1 MSQVLYGVLQHQDG
15 FRAIVSELRQFPHL
29 APDFNQK
36 IMSNIEEGFI
46 FTYAKLFHSYVGLV
60 TDTIA
65 DMECNDALLSDIWIH
80 IIKIYKRIK
89 SYQIHS
95 DFRDH
100 CLQTMNR
107 FLIPK
112 FNDDIYLVAFFLSPK
127 HRRIACSMSIT
138 INKMME
144 MIIKLAV
151 NNFKCDLISIN
162 KNMKYRMNIKMH
174 LT

>member
-95 DFRDH
+95 DF
-100 CLQTMNR
+100 
-107 FLIPK
+107 
-112 FNDDIYLVAFFLSPK
+112 
-127 HRRIACSMSIT
+127 
-138 INKMME
+138 
-144 MIIKLAV
+144 
-151 NNFKCDLISIN
+151 
-162 KNMKYRMNIKMH
+162 
-174 LT
+174 